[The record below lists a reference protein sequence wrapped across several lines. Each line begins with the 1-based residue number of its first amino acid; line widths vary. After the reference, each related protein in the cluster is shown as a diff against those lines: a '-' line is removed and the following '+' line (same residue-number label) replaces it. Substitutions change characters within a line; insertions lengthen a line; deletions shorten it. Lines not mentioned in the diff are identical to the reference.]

1 MENLTKNIQKSK
13 VWTETI
19 NYYNANAGAFA
30 RSTASVDFHEVQ
42 DRFLSYVPE
51 GARILDFGCGVGR
64 DTKYFAEKGM
74 DVVATDGSEELCK
87 VAHQIAGITV
97 KQMLFSELDE
107 TERYD
112 GIWACASILHLQ
124 RDALRDVFQKMISA
138 VKTGGYV
145 YASFKYGTY
154 EGYRGERYF
163 TDFTEET
170 FEEFRRQFPEL
181 ELVEQWISSDVR
193 PSRSDEKWLNSI
205 LRKRITN

>member
-1 MENLTKNIQKSK
+1 MENLTKTSEKLG
-13 VWTETI
+13 VRATTI
-19 NYYNANAGAFA
+19 NYYNANAEAFA
-30 RSTASVDFHEVQ
+30 RATASVDFHEVQ

-64 DTKYFAEKGM
+64 DAKYFAGKGLE
-74 DVVATDGSEELCK
+74 VIATDGSEELCK
-87 VAHQIAGITV
+87 VAAQMAGITV

-124 RDALRDVFQKMISA
+124 RDALRDVFQKMIRA

-170 FEEFRRQFPEL
+170 LEEFRRLFPEL

-193 PSRSDEKWLNSI
+193 PGRSDEKWLNSI
-205 LRKRITN
+205 LQKRITN

>member
-1 MENLTKNIQKSK
+1 MENLTPNTQKSK
-13 VWTETI
+13 AWTETI
-19 NYYNANAGAFA
+19 NYYNANVEAFA
-30 RSTASVDFHEVQ
+30 QATASVDFHEVQ

-64 DTKYFAEKGM
+64 DAKYFAEKGLE
-74 DVVATDGSEELCK
+74 VIATDGSEELCK
-87 VAHQIAGITV
+87 VARQIAGITV
-97 KQMLFSELDE
+97 RQMLFSELDE
-107 TERYD
+107 TEHYD

-124 RDALRDVFQKMISA
+124 RDELQDVFQKMIRA

-170 FEEFRRQFPEL
+170 FEEFRRLFPEL

-193 PSRSDEKWLNSI
+193 PGRSDEKWLNSI
-205 LRKRITN
+205 LQKRITN